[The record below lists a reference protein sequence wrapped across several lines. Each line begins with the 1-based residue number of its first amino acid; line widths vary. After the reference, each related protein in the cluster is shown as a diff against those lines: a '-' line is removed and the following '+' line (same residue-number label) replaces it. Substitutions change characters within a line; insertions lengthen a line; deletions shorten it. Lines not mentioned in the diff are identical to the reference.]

1 MPIFKSQLLLVVLP
15 SLVACQPEPSD
26 GGSASSSA
34 ALGSSHALI
43 DPRGDYVLRSDPA
56 ITLAPAPD
64 LVIGDGAVLT
74 LGYDGSKGVG
84 LGFQLFYIRDDGTV
98 KALNLAS
105 FDDKGGGKFARDT
118 VVFNSDADGRPGFME
133 LSTTFTPPGTPP
145 AEVVAK
151 SKFFSLGMYPVRY
164 RLKK

>member
-1 MPIFKSQLLLVVLP
+1 M
-15 SLVACQPEPSD
+15 E
-26 GGSASSSA
+26 
-34 ALGSSHALI
+34 
-43 DPRGDYVLRSDPA
+43 
-56 ITLAPAPD
+56 
-64 LVIGDGAVLT
+64 
-74 LGYDGSKGVG
+74 
-84 LGFQLFYIRDDGTV
+84 
-98 KALNLAS
+98 ALNLAS

-118 VVFNSDADGRPGFME
+118 VVFNSDADGRLGFME